1 MVNLNRLTIPYIK
14 KLAKECNIDL
24 RSGRKAE
31 LIEQIESANIPET
44 KLENLIK
51 RYLNEKRKNKI
62 KRKKKQLNLFQLEQ
76 RVDDLERKLDLLLNK
91 FSPVYTEK
99 NLVPTKER
107 LFHTKKLKRSLDN
120 EKQKNSELT
129 LQSPTN
135 LDAIKEF
142 ISEYLNH
149 GDKIKVDD
157 LFKIDQLQK
166 IPLTLITKAI
176 TQLIEEDILNVSEE
190 GNSIQ
195 KIDGTISIL
204 IRK

>member
-24 RSGRKAE
+24 RSGRKTE
-31 LIEQIESANIPET
+31 LIEQIELANIPET
-44 KLENLIK
+44 KLENLIE
-51 RYLNEKRKNKI
+51 RYLNEKSRNKI
-62 KRKKKQLNLFQLEQ
+62 KRKKKQLWSI
-76 RVDDLERKLDLLLNK
+76 LN
-91 FSPVYTEK
+91 T
-99 NLVPTKER
+99 
-107 LFHTKKLKRSLDN
+107 SLNN
-120 EKQKNSELT
+120 ENQKNSELI

-135 LDAIKEF
+135 LEAIKEF
-142 ISEYLNH
+142 ISEYLEH